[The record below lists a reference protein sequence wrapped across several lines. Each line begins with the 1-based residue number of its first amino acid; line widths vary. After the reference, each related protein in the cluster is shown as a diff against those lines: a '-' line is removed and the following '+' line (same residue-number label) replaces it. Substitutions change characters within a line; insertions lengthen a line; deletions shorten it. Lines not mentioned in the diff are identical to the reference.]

1 MSEAQKTLKER
12 AAVCGITLT
21 PVQLEKFERYRA
33 LLLEWNQKM
42 DLTAVTDAAGID
54 NRHFLD
60 SLSLLRLFPEGL
72 NGKICDIGTGAGFP
86 SIPLKIMQPNLAMT
100 LVDSLQ
106 KRISFLETVV
116 DDLSLTDMTLL
127 HERAEDFLKPNRDNL
142 ARGQFD
148 FVVARAVAPLPTL
161 LEYTLPALRIG
172 GKLLAMKGPQAEE
185 ELKTAQNALTQ
196 LGGLVET
203 IDSFRWTEEQWER
216 VNICI
221 VKVAE
226 TPARYP
232 RSGGKAKKRPL

>member
-1 MSEAQKTLKER
+1 MSDAQKTLKER
-12 AAVCGITLT
+12 AAACGITLS

-42 DLTAVTDAAGID
+42 DLTAVTDDAGID

-72 NGKICDIGTGAGFP
+72 HGKICDIGTGAGFP

-106 KRISFLETVV
+106 KRITFLETVV
-116 DDLSLTDMTLL
+116 EDLSLTEMTLL
-127 HERAEDFLKPNRDNL
+127 HERAEDFLKPNRTPL

-185 ELKTAQNALTQ
+185 ELETAQKAFAQ
-196 LGGLVET
+196 LGGSVET

-226 TPARYP
+226 TPERYP

>member
-12 AAVCGITLT
+12 AAACGITLT

-33 LLLEWNQKM
+33 LLLQWNQKM

-106 KRISFLETVV
+106 KRITFLETVV

-127 HERAEDFLKPNRDNL
+127 HERAEDFLKPNRDPL

-185 ELKTAQNALTQ
+185 EL
-196 LGGLVET
+196 
-203 IDSFRWTEEQWER
+203 
-216 VNICI
+216 
-221 VKVAE
+221 
-226 TPARYP
+226 
-232 RSGGKAKKRPL
+232 

>member
-1 MSEAQKTLKER
+1 MSDAQKTLKER
-12 AAVCGITLT
+12 AAACGITLS

-106 KRISFLETVV
+106 KRITFLETVV

-127 HERAEDFLKPNRDNL
+127 HERAEDFLKPNRDPL

-196 LGGLVET
+196 LGGFVET

-226 TPARYP
+226 TPERYP

>member
-12 AAVCGITLT
+12 AAACGITLT

-60 SLSLLRLFPEGL
+60 SLSLLRLFPGGL

-106 KRISFLETVV
+106 KRITFLETVV

-127 HERAEDFLKPNRDNL
+127 HERAEDFLKPNRDPH

-196 LGGLVET
+196 LGGFVET

-226 TPARYP
+226 TPVRYP

>member
-1 MSEAQKTLKER
+1 MSDAQKTLKER
-12 AAVCGITLT
+12 AAACGITLS

-42 DLTAVTDAAGID
+42 DLTAVTDDAGID

-72 NGKICDIGTGAGFP
+72 HGKICDIGTGAGFP
-86 SIPLKIMQPNLAMT
+86 SIPLKIMHPNLVMT

-106 KRISFLETVV
+106 KRITFLETVV
-116 DDLSLTDMTLL
+116 DDLSLTEMTLL
-127 HERAEDFLKPNRDNL
+127 HERAEDFLKPNRDPL

-185 ELKTAQNALTQ
+185 ELEAAQNALTQ
-196 LGGLVET
+196 LGGSVET

-226 TPARYP
+226 TPERYP

>member
-1 MSEAQKTLKER
+1 MSDAQKTLKER
-12 AAVCGITLT
+12 AAACGITLS

-42 DLTAVTDAAGID
+42 DLTAVTDDAGID

-106 KRISFLETVV
+106 KRITFLETVV
-116 DDLSLTDMTLL
+116 EDLSLTEMTLL
-127 HERAEDFLKPNRDNL
+127 HERAEDFLKPNRTPL

-185 ELKTAQNALTQ
+185 ELETAQKAFAQ
-196 LGGLVET
+196 LGGSVET

-226 TPARYP
+226 TPERYP

>member
-12 AAVCGITLT
+12 AAACGITLT

-106 KRISFLETVV
+106 KRITFLETVV

-127 HERAEDFLKPNRDNL
+127 HERAEDFLKPNRDPL

-196 LGGLVET
+196 LGGFVDT

-226 TPARYP
+226 TPERYP

>member
-1 MSEAQKTLKER
+1 MSDAQKTLRER
-12 AAVCGITLT
+12 AAACGITLS

-42 DLTAVTDAAGID
+42 DLTAVTDDAGID

-72 NGKICDIGTGAGFP
+72 HGKICDIGTGAGFP

-106 KRISFLETVV
+106 KRITFLETVV
-116 DDLSLTDMTLL
+116 DDLSLTEMTLL
-127 HERAEDFLKPNRDNL
+127 HERAEDFLKPNRTPL

-185 ELKTAQNALTQ
+185 ELETAQNAFAQ
-196 LGGLVET
+196 LGGSVET
-203 IDSFRWTEEQWER
+203 IDTFRWTEEQWER

-226 TPARYP
+226 TPERYP

>member
-1 MSEAQKTLKER
+1 MSDAQKTLKER
-12 AAVCGITLT
+12 AAACGITLS

-42 DLTAVTDAAGID
+42 DLTAVTDDAGID

-72 NGKICDIGTGAGFP
+72 DGKICDIGTGAGFP

-106 KRISFLETVV
+106 KRITFLEMVV
-116 DDLSLTDMTLL
+116 DDLSLTGMTLL
-127 HERAEDFLKPNRDNL
+127 HERAEDFQKPNRTPL

-185 ELKTAQNALTQ
+185 ELETAQNALTQ
-196 LGGLVET
+196 LGGSVET

-226 TPARYP
+226 TPERYP

>member
-12 AAVCGITLT
+12 AAACGITLT

-33 LLLEWNQKM
+33 LLLQWNQKM

-106 KRISFLETVV
+106 KRITFLETVV

-127 HERAEDFLKPNRDNL
+127 HERAEDFLKPNRDPL

-196 LGGLVET
+196 LGGFVET

-226 TPARYP
+226 TPTRYP

>member
-12 AAVCGITLT
+12 AAACGITLT

-106 KRISFLETVV
+106 KRITFLETVV

-127 HERAEDFLKPNRDNL
+127 HERAEDFLKPDRTPL

-185 ELKTAQNALTQ
+185 ELEAAQNALTQ
-196 LGGLVET
+196 LGGSVET
-203 IDSFRWTEEQWER
+203 IDTFRWTEEQWER

-221 VKVAE
+221 VKVAK